1 MRRAEGITAGNSGG
15 TLAAM
20 PRGKA
25 PPNRVRLRILAT
37 SDVHAHLLAW
47 DYHTDRAEPNVGLSR
62 IATLI
67 ARMRRGADLCLL
79 VDNGDFLQGSPL
91 GDAAALGIGL
101 GPDGLHPVIGAMN
114 ALGYDAA
121 ALGNHEFGHGIDLL
135 MRVLEQATFPILS
148 ANILTVKADDPLD
161 DKTLFPASTL
171 IRHMVLGRPLTI
183 GLLGLTPPQT
193 LDWEASHIDRPLASR
208 GIVETAAAH
217 APALKANGA
226 DVVVA
231 LCHSGI
237 GFAGEHSVADSVA
250 GEVAGLPGID
260 AVVAGHTH
268 RNFPDPEMAK
278 GPGLDPLRGRIHGR
292 PVVAPGFNGSHLG
305 VIDLVLAPKPQGWK
319 VTTRRAR
326 LLPVAKRS
334 ASGRMQPVVSEDA
347 DLRALALP
355 AHEATRAWASRVI
368 GANPLRATSHFA
380 LVMPSETVRLVAR
393 SKASAVRA
401 ALAGGPYAA
410 LPVLAAAAPI
420 RAGGRGGPQNYTV
433 LPRGPVTV
441 RQLADL
447 YPFPNTVVALRLT
460 GAEIAVWLERAASLY
475 RQTPDGAQDA
485 ELIDPAF
492 PVFNFDSI
500 EGLTWHIDLSQPA
513 RFDANGRIVQPGAQR
528 VRDLCWQGQALDPG
542 RPVILATNSYR
553 QSGAGGFAT
562 GLEARVVYRGTDAS
576 RDVLERHIASLG
588 QLPPPEPPNWGF
600 VAQPGTT
607 ALFDTAPDA
616 VPPPGFGIEPLGLL
630 PNGFRRFR
638 LHLDHAMTQA

>member
-1 MRRAEGITAGNSGG
+1 MRRAEGITAGNSSG
-15 TLAAM
+15 TFAAM

-25 PPNRVRLRILAT
+25 PLNRVRLRILAT

-47 DYHTDRAEPNVGLSR
+47 DYHADRTEPGVGLGR

-101 GPDGLHPVIGAMN
+101 GPGGLHPVIAAMN
-114 ALGYDAA
+114 ALDYDAA
-121 ALGNHEFGHGIDLL
+121 ALGNHEFSHGMDLL
-135 MRVLEQATFPILS
+135 MRVVGQAKFPILS
-148 ANILTVKADDPLD
+148 ANILTFKAGTPLD
-161 DKTLFPASTL
+161 DHTLFPATTL
-171 IRHMVLGRPLTI
+171 ILRKVQGLPLTI

-193 LDWEASHIDRPLASR
+193 LDWEASHIDRPLTSR
-208 GIVETAAAH
+208 GIVEAATAH
-217 APALKANGA
+217 AHALKAEGA

-237 GFAGEHSVADSVA
+237 GFAGEHSLSDSVA

-268 RNFPDPEMAK
+268 GSFPDPEVAP

-334 ASGRMQPVVSEDA
+334 ATGRMQPVVSEDA
-347 DLRALALP
+347 ELRALAMP
-355 AHEATRAWASRVI
+355 AHEATRAWASRII

-393 SKASAVRA
+393 GKASAVRA
-401 ALAGGPYAA
+401 ALAGGPFAG
-410 LPVLAAAAPI
+410 LPVLAAASPI
-420 RAGGRGGPQNYTV
+420 RAGGRGGPQNYTI
-433 LPRGPVTV
+433 LPRGPLTV

-447 YPFPNTVVALRLT
+447 YPFPNTIVALQLT

-475 RQTPDGAQDA
+475 RQIPDGAQDA
-485 ELIDPAF
+485 ALIDPAF

-500 EGLTWHIDLSQPA
+500 EGLTWRFDLSQPA
-513 RFDANGRIVQPGAQR
+513 QFDANGRMVLPQAQR

-562 GLEARVVYRGTDAS
+562 GMEARVVYRGTVAS
-576 RDVLERHIASLG
+576 RDVLEQHIASLG
-588 QLPPPEPPNWGF
+588 QLPPPDAPNWGF
-600 VAQPGTT
+600 VVQPGTT

-616 VPPPGFGIEPLGLL
+616 VPPPGAGIEPLGLL
-630 PNGFRRFR
+630 PDGFRRFR
-638 LHLDHAMTQA
+638 LHLDHAMTQR